1 MDRERS
7 IKGKVIPSLPGLSLF
22 FSLRYR
28 VLYLNEANRSG
39 GDIIEMELEMGKVS
53 TTRKTK
59 TSGYISAR
67 TILFGLPFFSSA
79 RKSKEREKVKLA
91 PRLRNFYVSV
101 LVLSIS
107 DLALFLSLTLSTVY
121 FFFKDESR

>member
-1 MDRERS
+1 MRLWIERS

-59 TSGYISAR
+59 DERIY
-67 TILFGLPFFSSA
+67 FGANNP
-79 RKSKEREKVKLA
+79 
-91 PRLRNFYVSV
+91 
-101 LVLSIS
+101 LSP
-107 DLALFLSLTLSTVY
+107 LTLASRSSHPL
-121 FFFKDESR
+121 ESLKRERK